1 MFVNVSPVEYN
12 ASETVQSLG
21 YAMRV
26 KEIKNDVS
34 KNTES
39 LEVSRYKQRCR
50 ELEMLNDKFKG
61 LLQENDI
68 AFENIPQ
75 EDYDI

>member
-12 ASETVQSLG
+12 ASETAQSLS

-26 KEIKNDVS
+26 KEIKNEVS

-50 ELEMLNDKFKG
+50 EL
-61 LLQENDI
+61 
-68 AFENIPQ
+68 
-75 EDYDI
+75 